1 MVLFTLAPDGL
12 RGERRSRRVV
22 LSWMSGPGGPPT
34 SAITIPTASAVQRC
48 GPTRRHNDTSGPTGQ
63 PQRHLRSN
71 GAAQP
76 EGATTPAVQRA
87 TPQQKDAFR
96 TKTGL
101 LQRHWIGP

>member
-1 MVLFTLAPDGL
+1 MALEASDAVGGL
-12 RGERRSRRVV
+12 CS
-22 LSWMSGPGGPPT
+22 PGCPGRAAPT

-71 GAAQP
+71 GATQP

-87 TPQQKDAFR
+87 TPQQEDAFR